1 MKPNDFF
8 AFNGGNELSILPK
21 CAILFHQAKV
31 LSDNS
36 YGGQDFVA
44 SLHDFFVDDNK
55 HETVIGAGR
64 LMSKEDVEAVLR
76 SLLQMRQN
84 KVNLMPSNIVSL
96 SDNHIAWIVPAT
108 VRPMLF
114 NISGMPMKK
123 LSAPWPRLLM
133 VANRNGKLAVAAL
146 KGRNRPSVKTKLFNA
161 PLMNV
166 SNNGAVC
173 TGSATVPIECG
184 IEDLNQWE
192 SVMFDTAFSHVNNPS
207 TLNLDRKNKEVDTK
221 VHYRFWQTLSKKGIV
236 AFPTGQ
242 LVPMSRSLE
251 EFILEHTR

>member
-8 AFNGGNELSILPK
+8 TFNDGNELSILPK
-21 CAILFHQAKV
+21 CAILFHQAKG

-64 LMSKEDVEAVLR
+64 LLAKEDIEAILR
-76 SLLQMRQN
+76 LLLQMRN
-84 KVNLMPSNIVSL
+84 NTVNLMPSNIVSL
-96 SDNHIAWIVPAT
+96 SDNHIAWIVPEKI
-108 VRPMLF
+108 RPMLF
-114 NISGMPMKK
+114 NIIGMPMQKMTV
-123 LSAPWPRLLM
+123 PWPRLLL
-133 VANRNGKLAVAAL
+133 VANRDGKLAIAAV
-146 KGRNRPSVKTKLFNA
+146 KGRNRLSAKTRLFNA

-184 IEDLNQWE
+184 IEDLKQWE
-192 SVMFDTAFSHVNNPS
+192 SVMFDTAFSHVNNQL
-207 TLNLDRKNKEVDTK
+207 TLELGRKKKEVDTK
-221 VHYRFWQTLSKKGIV
+221 AHWRFWQVLSKKGV
-236 AFPTGQ
+236 GTFPTGQ

-251 EFILEHTR
+251 GFIQDHSR